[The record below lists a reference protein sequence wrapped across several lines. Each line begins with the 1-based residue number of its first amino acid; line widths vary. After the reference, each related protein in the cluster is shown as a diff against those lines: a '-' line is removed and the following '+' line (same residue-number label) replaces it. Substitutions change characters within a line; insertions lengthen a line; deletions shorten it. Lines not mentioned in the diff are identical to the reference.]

1 MTRSLLGFGGFT
13 TSAVAR
19 NRRRNCAATLA
30 ASEEISTSAAAKNR
44 RTIVTGNFPQA
55 YRQELTPTH
64 FLERAGEVHA
74 DRIAVVDGDTVY
86 TWSEFRAR
94 ARRFASALRAA
105 GLERGDRIAFLEFNS
120 EPLLLAHFAIPLAG
134 GVLVP
139 INVRLSQDE
148 IGYIVE
154 QSGAK
159 MLFHSRELETQ
170 LTKVP
175 PGATRLDTARAMEDL
190 LSTGFDEELE
200 SWLGSEEDL
209 ITINYTSGT
218 TGLPKGVMYQHRGAY
233 LDALAVTIDHQLKT
247 DSAYLWILP
256 MFHCNGWTF
265 PWALAT
271 VGARSVCI
279 PTVEPPQVWRLLD
292 EGATH
297 FCAAP
302 TVLIMLAN
310 DPAAHRLERPVRVFT
325 GGAPPSP
332 TLIAEMARLNIE
344 LEHAYGL
351 TETYGPYAMN
361 FAPSDVT
368 GLPADEQARLKAR
381 QGFANVCAGELAV
394 WDEHNQPV
402 PADGQTMGEVV
413 MRGNVVMKG
422 YFDDPEATEKA
433 FDGGWFHSGDIA
445 VWHPD
450 RSIEL
455 RDRSKDIIISG
466 GENISTVEVEQA
478 VASHPAVMECAVI
491 AIPHDKWGEVPKA
504 FVTLK
509 ADSSATE
516 AEIIEHCRDRLA
528 GFKIPKAVEFS
539 ELPRTSTGKIQK
551 YVLREREW
559 RGKKKRIN

>member
-1 MTRSLLGFGGFT
+1 
-13 TSAVAR
+13 
-19 NRRRNCAATLA
+19 
-30 ASEEISTSAAAKNR
+30 
-44 RTIVTGNFPQA
+44 
-55 YRQELTPTH
+55 
-64 FLERAGEVHA
+64 
-74 DRIAVVDGDTVY
+74 
-86 TWSEFRAR
+86 
-94 ARRFASALRAA
+94 LRAA
-105 GLERGDRIAFLEFNS
+105 GLEKGDRIAFLEFNS